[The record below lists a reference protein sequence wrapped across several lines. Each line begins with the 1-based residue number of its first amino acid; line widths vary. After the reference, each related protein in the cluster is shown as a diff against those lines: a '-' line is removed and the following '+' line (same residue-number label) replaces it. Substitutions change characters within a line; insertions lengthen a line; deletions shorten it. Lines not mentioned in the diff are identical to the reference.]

1 MSEQTKAIGRDIR
14 IGLDTGMPAR
24 VKEIK
29 EWLASNCGQWEE
41 RLTHSFEGLFQMGK
55 EKEVSYLQ
63 VCFLRTSLLTGEYF
77 YRACFYGSLYYLD
90 PEPVCIDVDTWF
102 VYQFFQE
109 DIEGCIQK
117 LQGTYK
123 HLYPNDIM
131 RIKELY
137 NFYYIGLMKMCVEAI
152 LPGLLE
158 TKVYKGLKKAEN
170 FRILFGEYM
179 GKAEVIY
186 GLFYSDTR

>member
-1 MSEQTKAIGRDIR
+1 MGERTKAIERDAR

-29 EWLASNCGQWEE
+29 EWLAINRGQWEE
-41 RLTHSFEGLFQMGK
+41 GLTHSFERLFQMGK

-63 VCFLRTSLLTGEYF
+63 VCFLRTSLLTGGYF
-77 YRACFYGSLYYLD
+77 YRACFYDSLYYLD
-90 PEPVCIDVDTWF
+90 PEPVCINVDTWF

-109 DIEGCIQK
+109 DVEGCIQK
-117 LQGTYK
+117 LQGRYK
-123 HLYPNDIM
+123 RLYPNDIM
-131 RIKELY
+131 KIKELC

-158 TKVYKGLKKAEN
+158 TKAYTGLKKAEN

-179 GKAEVIY
+179 GKAEVID